1 MELGEAVKVYR
12 KVAGGYG
19 RPMALAAF
27 GQSRDETE
35 KIFSVWDEDYQ
46 ISRFMELTLEPSG
59 SVPRESDSAQPYR
72 VNGFECSHVRFH
84 PDIERMLRS
93 SPSS

>member
-19 RPMALAAF
+19 RPMALGAF
-27 GQSRDETE
+27 GQSRDETV
-35 KIFSVWDEDYQ
+35 KIFSAWDEDYQ

-59 SVPRESDSAQPYR
+59 SVPQESDSAQPYR
-72 VNGFECSHVRFH
+72 VNGFDCSHVTFH